1 MFTKSGTCTV
11 APVSSFAGFV
21 TFETVSPLTPGS
33 VSATASSID
42 DGSCSPDGFPSTV
55 RICTEVEGGMN
66 SSSSANEFRGS
77 ENCSYVSSSMKTTS
91 SPES

>member
-11 APVSSFAGFV
+11 APVSSVAGFV

-33 VSATASSID
+33 VAATESSTD
-42 DGSCSPDGFPSTV
+42 DGSWRPDGFPSTV
-55 RICTEVEGGMN
+55 RICTEVEGGMYA
-66 SSSSANEFRGS
+66 SSSATEFRGS